1 MAERDASGGWR
12 KVTYA
17 QLLNSTR
24 SIASA
29 LLARGLSA
37 EKPIVILSGNSVDHA
52 LVAFGALYAGIPFCP
67 VSPAYSLVS
76 RDYGKLGFL
85 MKLLTP
91 GLVFAD
97 DATKFADALVAN
109 VSSGTEIATSRG
121 ALPGRDVTLLSDLL
135 ATPEHPRLDAV
146 HDAIGPDTIAKFLLT
161 SGSTGNPK
169 AVINTQR
176 MICANQVMLR
186 ETLAFLMD
194 EPPVIVDWL
203 PWNHTFGGNHNI
215 GLTLYNGGSMYLDE
229 GKPMP
234 GGIEE
239 TVRNLREISPTVYFN
254 VPKGYESL
262 LPYLRE
268 DAALRAK
275 FFGRLHAMFFSG
287 AALSPFVWNSL
298 DELAVQETGFRVP
311 MLTGLG
317 ATETSPFF
325 MSVRPDT
332 SRSGHVGLPVL
343 GNDAKLLPNNG
354 KLEVRAKGPNVTP
367 GYWRQPELTAAAFDE
382 EGFYKFGDALKP
394 ADPDDFDAGFDFD
407 GRIAE
412 DFKLASGTWVSV
424 GPLRARFVAACAPLV
439 RDVVIAG
446 INRDELSALVDA
458 RSRRLPA
465 DQPEPSAQRSRGCGG
480 RPADP
485 RRLPRT
491 VSKAAGERHGFIDPD
506 HARGAVRY
514 AAVDRSRRSHRQ
526 GLDQPARGDRA
537 SQRPD
542 RRDLCTDAAGA
553 GDHAVTEFEENLVRE
568 NVMQLK
574 DQAAIVTGGASGL
587 GAATARRLAGWAPRS
602 RYATSTPS
610 SPKPLPPKSAVLPWS
625 ATSRMRPRRKPRL
638 PPPPRRMARPA
649 CWSTAPASALPSA

>member
-1 MAERDASGGWR
+1 MSAKPNPSVVGKPHPLRAISFGDPAVTIERRDDGTIYLRPKVALGDYPVRLTDRLHHWAALEPNRIFMAERAAGGWR
-12 KVTYA
+12 QITYA
-17 QLLNSTR
+17 QLLDSSR
-24 SIASA
+24 RIASA
-29 LLARGLSA
+29 LLARNLSA
-37 EKPIVILSGNSVDHA
+37 ERPIVILSGNSIDHA

-97 DATKFADALVAN
+97 DANKFADALRGN
-109 VSSGTEIATSRG
+109 IPEETEIVVSHGTV
-121 ALPGRDVTLLSDLL
+121 PGRDVTMLGDVR
-135 ATPEHPRLDAV
+135 AYQEHPRLDAA

-186 ETLAFLMD
+186 ETLAFLKD

-215 GLTLYNGGSMYLDE
+215 GLTLFNGGSMYLDE

-262 LPYLRE
+262 LPYLRD

-275 FFGRLHAMFFSG
+275 FFHRLHAMFFSG
-287 AALSPFVWNSL
+287 AALSPYVWNSL

-317 ATETSPFF
+317 ATETAPFF
-325 MSVRPDT
+325 MSVRPAT
-332 SRSGHVGLPVL
+332 SRSGHVGLPVS
-343 GNDAKLLPNNG
+343 GNDAKLIPNNG

-394 ADPDDFDAGFDFD
+394 VDPDDFSAGFDFD

-424 GPLRARFVAACAPLV
+424 GPLRARFVAACAPMV

-446 INRDELSALVDA
+446 INRDEVSALVILDLDGCRLVNSALPPDDLAAAASDSTIRDA
-458 RSRRLPA
+458 LRERLVKF
-465 DQPEPSAQRSRGCGG
+465 
-480 RPADP
+480 
-485 RRLPRT
+485 L
-491 VSKAAGERHGFIDPD
+491 
-506 HARGAVRY
+506 
-514 AAVDRSRRSHRQ
+514 
-526 GLDQPARGDRA
+526 
-537 SQRPD
+537 
-542 RRDLCTDAAGA
+542 
-553 GDHAVTEFEENLVRE
+553 
-568 NVMQLK
+568 
-574 DQAAIVTGGASGL
+574 
-587 GAATARRLAGWAPRS
+587 
-602 RYATSTPS
+602 ATSTGS
-610 SPKPLPPKSAVLPWS
+610 STRITRAVLI
-625 ATSRMRPRRKPRL
+625 ATPLSIDRGEVTDKGSINQRAVLDHRAAL
-638 PPPPRRMARPA
+638 IDELYSSTPA
-649 CWSTAPASALPSA
+649 ADVITLS